1 MACYLEVPGNALCDI
16 ILTVAWMQSA
26 AMMSWKEIIYLIG
39 GKIATILLVAE
50 PDVLEGLLGACLE
63 TTSARG
69 NKEPHE
75 SPCWGSLPSGGLWLL
90 CSRVRPECLFWQEQ
104 VTFGLCGDSPFWNVL
119 KAVALPDKHWNSS
132 TCKLWQS
139 FLVDVFGFTAKLRLK
154 ESCSSAIKEV
164 ALKLFTAEIVIFW
177 FTPQSLLVICA
188 GLILWVSSF
197 IWTWSEPSRS
207 AGLFGASAE
216 CQAATKPS
224 PCQDGLRH
232 FLHVWPWCYVHRK
245 AR

>member
-1 MACYLEVPGNALCDI
+1 MHSVSIWLGG
-16 ILTVAWMQSA
+16 TVCCNDFTGSR
-26 AMMSWKEIIYLIG
+26 
-39 GKIATILLVAE
+39 TAE
-50 PDVLEGLLGACLE
+50 PDVLEGLLGAWLE

-69 NKEPHE
+69 NKKPHE
-75 SPCWGSLPSGGLWLL
+75 SPCGSLPSGGLWLL
-90 CSRVRPECLFWQEQ
+90 CFRVRPECLFRQEQ
-104 VTFGLCGDSPFWNVL
+104 VTCSRLLPCQLMLLDSPPSCDWKRVAAPLKRWPWNFS
-119 KAVALPDKHWNSS
+119 LPK
-132 TCKLWQS
+132 
-139 FLVDVFGFTAKLRLK
+139 FL
-154 ESCSSAIKEV
+154 
-164 ALKLFTAEIVIFW
+164 IFW
-177 FTPQSLLVICA
+177 FMPQSLLVICA

-245 AR
+245 AQ